1 MKKNIARTITSVVHS
16 DKPLNPFFA
25 FRPDALKRSVHY
37 FTSQFQGNILFA
49 VKTNP
54 EPHVVSLLHQE
65 GIRSFDVASLEEIRG
80 IRRLLPEAQLYFMH
94 PVKPRHA
101 IAEAYHVHG
110 VRHFSLDSLDELHKI
125 LQETNHAKDL
135 CLYLRLAIPN
145 SYAELNLGEK
155 FGINTKEAPLL
166 LREMRQYAHKLG
178 TCFHVGSQCMHPDA
192 YRIAVRLAGKIIKK
206 SGVEVDYFNVGGG
219 FPSIY
224 PGMVPAAL
232 GEYFDAIHSEFAR
245 VNQGRSM
252 QLLCEPG
259 RALVAESASVVVR
272 VELRKGTTL
281 YINDGTYGS
290 LFDAGSLRFIFPV
303 KLIRE
308 NEADLSPDLLP
319 FSFYGP
325 TCDTLDFMKGP
336 FYLPEDIKEGD
347 YIEIGQIGAYG
358 RTLATG
364 FNGFIHEKDVV
375 TVSDEPLMTMYDDP
389 HVPLPL
395 VETLAA

>member
-1 MKKNIARTITSVVHS
+1 MKHTAHTIISVVQNE
-16 DKPLNPFFA
+16 KPLNPFFA
-25 FRPDALKRSVHY
+25 FRPKALKRSVHY
-37 FTSQFQGNILFA
+37 FNSHFQGNILFA

-54 EPHVVSLLHQE
+54 EAHVISLLRDE
-65 GIRSFDVASLEEIRG
+65 GVSSFDVASLEEIRT
-80 IRRLLPEAQLYFMH
+80 IRRLAPGATLYFMH

-125 LQETNHAKDL
+125 LHETNQAKDL
-135 CLYLRLAIPN
+135 CLYVRLAMPN
-145 SYAELNLGEK
+145 TYAELNLGDK
-155 FGINTKEAPLL
+155 FGVPVKEAPLL
-166 LREMRQYAHKLG
+166 LREIRQYAYKLG

-192 YRIAVRLAGKIIKK
+192 YRIAVRMAGKVIKR
-206 SGVEVDYFNVGGG
+206 SGVQVDFFNVGGG
-219 FPSIY
+219 FPSVY
-224 PGMVPAAL
+224 PGMVPAPL
-232 GEYFDAIHSEFAR
+232 FDYFDAIHTEFAK

-259 RALVAESASVVVR
+259 RALVAESASVIVR
-272 VELRKGTTL
+272 VELRKGNTL

-303 KLIRE
+303 RLLRE
-308 NEADLSPDLLP
+308 EVTDVQSDLLP

-336 FYLPEDIKEGD
+336 FYLPEDIREGD
-347 YIEIGQIGAYG
+347 YIEIGQMGAYG

-364 FNGFIHEKDVV
+364 FNGFSHEKEVV
-375 TVSDEPLMTMYDDP
+375 VVEDEPLMTMYDQ
-389 HVPLPL
+389 VRTPLQPL
-395 VETLAA
+395 EILAA